1 MPPDPQSGGPKSRRA
16 RIPRRSDFTRSFEK
30 DWLRLERAGRYNMAQ
45 LREVMLLII
54 ANAAPLPAE
63 WKDHA
68 LTGNFADHREC
79 HVGGDF
85 LLIYTIDETKNLVVF
100 TRAGSHAELF
110 E

>member
-1 MPPDPQSGGPKSRRA
+1 VPPERGKETAKTKRA
-16 RIPRRSDFTRSFEK
+16 KLPRRCDFTKAFDK
-30 DWLRLERAGRYNMAQ
+30 DWQRLDRTGRYNMAQ
-45 LREVMLLII
+45 LKEIMLLII

-68 LTGNFADHREC
+68 LSGNWADHREC

-85 LLIYTIDETKNLVVF
+85 LLIYTIDEKDNLVVF
-100 TRAGSHAELF
+100 TRAGTHAELF